1 MDSFGIHLSA
11 SWAAFLLMII
21 NLNDFPNIVIFSTGN
36 SPLHL
41 AVMLGHKGEQ
51 HVQYHMTT
59 NQEHNH
65 PCQISQ
71 LARLWFMYL
80 VNFQLYCQPQTNVI
94 SYIYSILVLTLTS
107 EPPPWWHSPFAV
119 FVRVRQ
125 DFGLA
130 SHLSAHGITHDSQLR
145 KLPRMNPEFSTHPSE
160 LADKIVV
167 KVDSL

>member
-11 SWAAFLLMII
+11 SWAAFLLMIM

-80 VNFQLYCQPQTNVI
+80 VNFQLYCQPQTNVL
-94 SYIYSILVLTLTS
+94 IYLQYFGSHFNIRTPTMVAQPLCSLCEGQAGFWLSVS
-107 EPPPWWHSPFAV
+107 SFSPWHHT
-119 FVRVRQ
+119 R
-125 DFGLA
+125 
-130 SHLSAHGITHDSQLR
+130 LSAQEMTQNE
-145 KLPRMNPEFSTHPSE
+145 PRIFNSPIRTSR
-160 LADKIVV
+160 
-167 KVDSL
+167 